1 MIGAMTDVRT
11 FWQEVEAVFDPEA
24 PAGEPG
30 LYVARDHNPLA
41 RLLRDLRRPSGV
53 RHKALISGAAGSGKT
68 SELLHIAHELSSTH
82 MVVMVDLYRVFVDA
96 GEPRATDRLERWD
109 LGRLLGLA
117 IWRYGQDQLKHQWP
131 RHLPT
136 FANAY
141 HWHRTLDVV
150 VSQASGGLVRLS
162 GDPAIG
168 NVAVLMKNGWGDEL
182 LVTANDVNRVIAELE
197 QAYSRRLVLILD
209 GLDHLAVAKNARSH
223 FDDTSPLRALTCDL
237 LLTCPPELALEVRG
251 LTTYVVPNIQVLDR
265 KQPERP
271 HPDGLAFFRKLVAQR
286 MPALLER
293 LPDQILARLAYDSGG
308 IPRQFVQFVRGLA
321 GEAWEAECEHADEA
335 LLEPLRR
342 EGQQRLATGLSA
354 DDIAVLESVVADPTH
369 RRPSH
374 LRTAELL
381 ARHQLVAY
389 PDVAEWYYP
398 HPLLFVGLL
407 QHARSTAATTSD
419 TPAPPR
425 PISTAP
431 QSTALHHL
439 SVRDVGPIHALD
451 IEFAPRVNLILGD
464 NGLGKTFLLNVG
476 WWVLTGSWPG
486 NKAAWPSE
494 RERLLAPEIACRT
507 ATGEQASSR
516 FDLRREVWPRGPH
529 WPLMSGPVLYAR
541 VDGGVSLWDPLR
553 NDLYGRGDPRSLP
566 AQDFSASQLEQGVR
580 DGDGTSRCNGLL
592 EDWENWRHGD
602 PSLFTTFFEVVTRLF
617 EFDDEHAS
625 EAPTPGPATQL
636 SKSDERMIPTLEFS
650 YGRVP
655 LTHLSAGMRRILGLA
670 YALVWTW
677 SGHRRAAASE
687 GRAPAREVVLLI
699 DELESHLHPRW
710 QRLLL
715 PALFEAMRLLDA
727 EVRVQL
733 IATSHSPLVLASL
746 LSIYE
751 ADHDRIWHVEVSEGK
766 IWIDDFE
773 WANHGDVDHWLTSP
787 FFGLGKAAALPAE
800 RATKA
805 ARAFLR
811 GEPASDVSLATKD
824 AIEAELRRT
833 VPLSD
838 PIWVRWLR
846 AHGEGSA

>member
-1 MIGAMTDVRT
+1 MIVAMTDVRT

-24 PAGEPG
+24 VGGDPSR
-30 LYVARDHNPLA
+30 YVAREHNPLA

-53 RHKALISGAAGSGKT
+53 RHKALISGAAGSGKS
-68 SELLHIAHELSSTH
+68 SELLHIADALSSTH
-82 MVVMVDLYRVFVDA
+82 MVVVVDLYRVFVD
-96 GEPRATDRLERWD
+96 DRDERTSKDKWHIS
-109 LGRLLGLA
+109 RLLGLA
-117 IWRYGQDQLKHQWP
+117 IWRFGAEKLGHTWKNDLFSPLAK
-131 RHLPT
+131 
-136 FANAY
+136 AA
-141 HWHRTLDVV
+141 
-150 VSQASGGLVRLS
+150 GLVQN
-162 GDPAIG
+162 A
-168 NVAVLMKNGWGDEL
+168 AL
-182 LVTANDVNRVIAELE
+182 LLRSIYVTATQVNQLITELE
-197 QAYSRRLVLILD
+197 GAFDQRLVLILD
-209 GLDHLAVAKNARSH
+209 GLDHLAEVEQARAFLGVS
-223 FDDTSPLRALTCDL
+223 SPLHELTCDL
-237 LLTCPPELALEVRG
+237 LVTGMPDTEVRG
-251 LTTYVVPNIQVLDR
+251 LTSYVLPNIQVLDR

-271 HPDGLAFFRKLVAQR
+271 HPDGLTFFRQLVAQR

-293 LPDQILARLAYDSGG
+293 LPDQILARLAYESGG
-308 IPRQFVQFVRGLA
+308 IPRQFVQLVRGLA
-321 GEAWEAECEHADEA
+321 GEAWEAECEHADET

-389 PDVAEWYYP
+389 PDVTEWYYP
-398 HPLLFVGLL
+398 HPLLFAGLL

-516 FDLRREVWPRGPH
+516 FDLRREVWPRGPQ

-553 NDLYGRGDPRSLP
+553 NDLYGLGDPRSLP

-602 PSLFTTFFEVVTRLF
+602 PAIFTTFFEVVTRLF

-636 SKSDERMIPTLEFS
+636 SKSDERLIPTLEFS

-715 PALFEAMRLLDA
+715 PALFEAMKLLDA
-727 EVRVQL
+727 EVSVQL

-811 GEPASDVSLATKD
+811 GEPAPDVSLATKD